1 MRIFGIIFGAVLG
14 GLYGLLRFGFS
25 VPALV
30 CAGIGALIGFFYIE
44 KFDVGKMQGMGEW
57 EEARKDNAWW
67 KWWMEGFKQTSWKKS
82 ANNKASAE
90 IKEEESPLPDEF
102 TRILLSLMAAVAQ
115 ADGDVSDD
123 EVRRVRRYFLE
134 KFGFSQAEELVKIFE
149 FQAFQ
154 SIDYVSFCRT
164 AKEKFDYYTRL
175 QLLGLLADLASA
187 DHDFSLPERELLDNI
202 AAELN
207 IQEGDRE
214 YSVKSFADTDSPYAA
229 LGIVKDSDDDAIR
242 SAYRKLVLQ
251 YHPDKVIHLGP
262 EYVKVAREKFDR
274 IHEAYENI
282 KAERQFN

>member
-1 MRIFGIIFGAVLG
+1 
-14 GLYGLLRFGFS
+14 
-25 VPALV
+25 
-30 CAGIGALIGFFYIE
+30 
-44 KFDVGKMQGMGEW
+44 
-57 EEARKDNAWW
+57 
-67 KWWMEGFKQTSWKKS
+67 MEGFKQTSWKKS